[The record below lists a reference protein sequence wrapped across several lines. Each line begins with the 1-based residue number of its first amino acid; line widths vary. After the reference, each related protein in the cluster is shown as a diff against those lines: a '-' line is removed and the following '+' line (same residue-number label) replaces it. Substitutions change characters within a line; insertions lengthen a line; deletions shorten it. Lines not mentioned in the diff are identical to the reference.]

1 MKNYKFKLGLSI
13 VLTLSMI
20 MVAPEMV
27 KSQRPTI
34 PIGTLGPEAITPG
47 QDNLRG
53 VQLAVEEINSG
64 AGVNVGGTVHDF
76 EIFSRTTSGVDGL
89 PDVTTA
95 TTNYALLK
103 DTDQVITMIGG
114 FRTEVVVQLEFSINV
129 SMIPFLGV
137 GSTAPIITEYYYRV
151 GPVNGTTLA
160 RNLIA
165 FYLFEMQ
172 AKGVLNVTIVRED
185 AAWTQ
190 AISAG
195 VQGTLMTGGLLGT
208 NFKFGTDIVIS
219 EAASGTDV
227 ANALTPLVGDG
238 DLHAILTLFSAP
250 VGRSVSE
257 QWAALGLSDD
267 IYMAGINVE
276 AQRGDHFAN
285 TEGGA
290 AGEIFL
296 EAAPLGVNVTEATF
310 AFKAAYKAKHGS
322 EPTYTSYAA
331 YDAVYILKEAI
342 ERVDAFTPA
351 AIHGELPNTD
361 YSGTTSRI
369 KFTSESSAGQ
379 VASSSVPEGLKVF
392 NNTIAHDLFTISHI
406 GVPGFP
412 WSQVYFSQWTP
423 FGSRNAVWAGNSTG
437 YAAIDSPPYKEVIV
451 EVSTTVTTELITT
464 EIVTT
469 VDGVETT
476 ITSVDTIVNTIT
488 GEGSVVTVIETETVD
503 TPTLTIG
510 LVLMSTIMVG
520 VFVSR
525 TRRKNK

>member
-1 MKNYKFKLGLSI
+1 MKNFKFKLGLA
-13 VLTLSMI
+13 VFLTLSVL

-27 KSQRPTI
+27 KSSSHVRPTI
-34 PIGTLGPEAITPG
+34 PIGALGPEAITPG

-53 VQLAVEEINSG
+53 VQLAVEEINAGDGISVSG
-64 AGVNVGGTVHDF
+64 VVYDF

-95 TTNYALLK
+95 KTNYALLE
-103 DTDQVITMIGG
+103 DTDLVITMIGG
-114 FRTEVVVQLEFSINV
+114 FRTEVVSQLEFSINT

-208 NFKFGTDIVIS
+208 NFTFGTDIVIS

-238 DLHAILTLFSAP
+238 DLHAILPLFSAP

-296 EAAPLGVNVTEATF
+296 EAAPLGVNVTEGTF

-322 EPTYTSYAA
+322 EPTYTSFAA
-331 YDAVYILKEAI
+331 YDAVYVLKEAI
-342 ERVDAFTPA
+342 ERANSFTPA
-351 AIHGELPNTD
+351 NIHAELPNTD
-361 YSGTTSRI
+361 YNGTTSRI

-379 VASSSVPEGLKVF
+379 VASTSVPESLKVF
-392 NNTIAHDLFTISHI
+392 NNTIAHDLFTTSTI
-406 GVPGFP
+406 GVAGFP

-423 FGSRNAVWAGNSTG
+423 FGSRNPIWAGTSTG
-437 YAAIDSPPYKEVIV
+437 YEAIDAPPYI
-451 EVSTTVTTELITT
+451 EVSTTVTT
-464 EIVTT
+464 VS
-469 VDGVETT
+469 GVETT
-476 ITSVDTIVNTIT
+476 ITGGVT
-488 GEGSVVTVIETETVD
+488 TVIETETVD
-503 TPTLTIG
+503 TPTLTVG

-525 TRRKNK
+525 LRRKNK